1 MSPALRYGR
10 GVARCCGCLSGL
22 CGELRA
28 ARGRARLSARQVPVP
43 LTCPTSRTEN
53 WKKTNQ
59 NNTGWEQRISRNGG
73 VCLKWEEIE

>member
-53 WKKTNQ
+53 WKKQTKTTQ
-59 NNTGWEQRISRNGG
+59 GGSRELAGTAA
-73 VCLKWEEIE
+73 CA